1 MSTVK
6 SSLAAISMIAGF
18 AAFAGQAAGQEINPL
33 VRERMIVSQN
43 PQTPSERR
51 MVRIQ
56 VGINFFLPGPTNDGD
71 EATKLRDR
79 ARRTVYE
86 MAGRECGLLQDTI
99 AAECRLES
107 VTVNVNRQMMQMG
120 QMGQVEGFQANG
132 QLGFQITLK

>member
-1 MSTVK
+1 MSNVHGCC
-6 SSLAAISMIAGF
+6 SVALALAALGALAGP
-18 AAFAGQAAGQEINPL
+18 AASQEINPL
-33 VRERMIVSQN
+33 VRERIVVA
-43 PQTPSERR
+43 QTRPESR
-51 MVRIQ
+51 MVRVQ
-56 VGINFFLPGPTNDGD
+56 VGINFFMPGPTNDGD

-107 VTVNVNRQMMQMG
+107 VTINVNRQMMAMG